1 MSGVK
6 GQTTKGESFSAFNI
20 VPLAEICV
28 VRMGEFDPKMLSI
41 FIQLGRYSIQ
51 RQSKTEPI
59 AHTDGM
65 IFGQRQFRQSNGQ
78 MAENH

>member
-41 FIQLGRYSIQ
+41 FI
-51 RQSKTEPI
+51 
-59 AHTDGM
+59 
-65 IFGQRQFRQSNGQ
+65 
-78 MAENH
+78 